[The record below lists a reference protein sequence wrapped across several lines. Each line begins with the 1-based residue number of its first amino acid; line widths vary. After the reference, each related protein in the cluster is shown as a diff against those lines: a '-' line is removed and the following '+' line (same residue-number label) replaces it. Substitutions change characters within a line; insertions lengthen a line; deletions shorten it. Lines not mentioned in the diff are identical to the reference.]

1 MKTLSLDRLRPGDR
15 GIIERVAKG
24 QASVR
29 QRLLEMGLY
38 KGTLVEFVRSAPL
51 GDPIEVRVKGTRLS
65 LRRAEA
71 EDIIVKK
78 ESQ

>member
-15 GIIERVAKG
+15 AIIEQVARG
-24 QASVR
+24 QAGVR

-38 KGTLVEFVRSAPL
+38 KGTPVEFVRSAPM
-51 GDPIEVRVKGTRLS
+51 GDPIEVRIKGTRLS

-71 EDIIVKK
+71 KAIMVKK
-78 ESQ
+78 DSQ